1 MNIAKVYRIIRRG
14 CLFVDKLTIEI
25 KGIKMQAL
33 KPIKTE
39 SEYKNALKA
48 LGAFFDNN
56 PDQADT
62 DTADYFE
69 VLATLVE
76 RYEQE
81 HYPIDPPDPIE
92 AIKFRM
98 EQKGL
103 TVKDLTNIFGRPN
116 RAYEVLNGKRPL
128 SLAMIRKIKT
138 ELGISADTLIH

>member
-1 MNIAKVYRIIRRG
+1 
-14 CLFVDKLTIEI
+14 
-25 KGIKMQAL
+25 MQAL

-39 SEYKNALKA
+39 NEYKAALKA

-56 PDQADT
+56 PDNADQ

-76 RYEQE
+76 TYEKE
-81 HYPIDPPDPIE
+81 HYPIDPPNPTE

-98 EQKGL
+98 EQSGL
-103 TVKDLTNIFGRPN
+103 TVKDLTNIFGRTN

-128 SLAMIRKIKT
+128 SLAMIRKLKT
-138 ELGISADTLIH
+138 ELGISADILIG

>member
-1 MNIAKVYRIIRRG
+1 
-14 CLFVDKLTIEI
+14 
-25 KGIKMQAL
+25 MQAL

-39 SEYKNALKA
+39 TEYKTALKE

-56 PDQADT
+56 PDHADQ

-69 VLATLVE
+69 VLATLIE

-128 SLAMIRKIKT
+128 SLAMIRKIKN
-138 ELGISADTLIH
+138 ELNISADILIH

>member
-1 MNIAKVYRIIRRG
+1 
-14 CLFVDKLTIEI
+14 
-25 KGIKMQAL
+25 MQAL

-39 SEYKNALKA
+39 TEYKTALKE

-56 PDQADT
+56 PDHADP

-128 SLAMIRKIKT
+128 SLAMIRKIKN
-138 ELGISADTLIH
+138 ELNISADILIH

>member
-1 MNIAKVYRIIRRG
+1 
-14 CLFVDKLTIEI
+14 
-25 KGIKMQAL
+25 MQTL
-33 KPIKTE
+33 RPIKTE
-39 SEYKNALKA
+39 SQYQEALKE

-56 PDQADT
+56 PDQADQ
-62 DTADYFE
+62 DSLDYFE

-76 RYEQE
+76 CYEQT

-103 TVKDLTNIFGRPN
+103 TVKDLSYIFGKAN
-116 RAYEVLNGKRPL
+116 RAYEILNGKRPL

-138 ELGISADTLIH
+138 D

>member
-1 MNIAKVYRIIRRG
+1 MQELKAIR
-14 CLFVDKLTIEI
+14 
-25 KGIKMQAL
+25 
-33 KPIKTE
+33 
-39 SEYKNALKA
+39 SETQYKNALKA

-56 PDQADT
+56 PENADQDT
-62 DTADYFE
+62 VDYFE
-69 VLATLVE
+69 VLAILVE
-76 RYEQE
+76 HYEQE

-98 EQKGL
+98 EQQGL
-103 TVKDLTNIFGRPN
+103 SVKDLSNIFGRPN